1 MDWWIWLSIIPG
13 VITILSTLPKINR
26 YLKLFFSHAIL
37 GSFRRNKELKDTG
50 SKLTVPLPPNK
61 DAPSKTIS
69 LQIPIADKSFGYVGI
84 HITVEYLDGLP
95 TSHKSLRDRFDK
107 ATYLK
112 RSGRCVEAIEVYNE
126 CLESVVLPE
135 QEIAVYNQIG
145 NCYFNLSENTQT
157 IEYFH
162 KAIDLADKFK
172 DEKGLEAGLLNL
184 GSAYKEWGNVNDA
197 VDCLYRALEINKQTE
212 NKDSKARILLNL
224 GQIYVDQDQTTK
236 AMMEFRNVLRMNKN
250 IGSKEIEGFAYY
262 GIGYSYY
269 KKDIRK
275 SLKYLRKALGT
286 FGEIRKIEAQ
296 ASVSSAL
303 GQAHL
308 INSEKTKSLDCF
320 ESALKIYRDTGN
332 REGEVR
338 ILDSIALVY
347 LLEKDDEKAK
357 EYLQQSARIATR
369 EEDTRHLI
377 FLGIYHSMIGN
388 KAKAAEYFEKSNRQI
403 KPSNNH

>member
-1 MDWWIWLSIIPG
+1 MDWWIWLGIIAG
-13 VITILSTLPKINR
+13 ILTILSTLPKINR
-26 YLKLFFSHAIL
+26 YLKLFFPHAIL
-37 GSFRRNKELKDTG
+37 RRRNKELKDTG
-50 SKLTVPLPPNK
+50 SKLTVSLTPDK

-69 LQIPIADKSFGYVGI
+69 LQISIPDKSFRYAGI

-95 TSHKSLRDRFDK
+95 TSHKSLRDKFDK

-112 RSGRCVEAIEVYNE
+112 RSGKCVEAIELYKE
-126 CLESVVLPE
+126 CLEYVVLPE

-157 IEYFH
+157 IEHFH
-162 KAIDLADKFK
+162 RAIGLADKFK

-197 VDCLYRALEINKQTE
+197 VDCFYRALEINKQTGNE
-212 NKDSKARILLNL
+212 DSKARILLNL

-236 AMMEFRNVLRMNKN
+236 AMTEFRNVLKMNRN

-262 GIGYSYY
+262 GIAYSYY
-269 KKDIRK
+269 KKDVRK
-275 SLKYLRKALGT
+275 SLKYFRKALET
-286 FGEIRKIEAQ
+286 FGEIRKIEAE
-296 ASVSSAL
+296 ALTLGSL

-320 ESALKIYRDTGN
+320 ESALGIYRDIGN
-332 REGEVR
+332 RAGEVR

-347 LLEKDDEKAK
+347 LLEEDDEKAR

-388 KAKAAEYFEKSNRQI
+388 KAKAAEYFEKSDRQI
-403 KPSNNH
+403 KSRNNH